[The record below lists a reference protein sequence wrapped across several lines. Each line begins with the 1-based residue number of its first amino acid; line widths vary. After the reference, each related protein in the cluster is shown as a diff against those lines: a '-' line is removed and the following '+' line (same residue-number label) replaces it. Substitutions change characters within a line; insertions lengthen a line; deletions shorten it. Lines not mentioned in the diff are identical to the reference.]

1 MATASRV
8 AFRKMDKPTV
18 GARDGPA
25 ARMWLLAKEEGCP
38 QEELDDIFVDVLLE
52 RYAALQAM
60 AMSHNKVF
68 NDVGVRVIQFI
79 SNHENNWYMDRHYMK
94 CREYNQCMCCIARRS
109 YQDDMSCVR
118 CGGVWRLSM
127 ISRDMKDHVAAHGF
141 KQQMWGSMSHPPPVI
156 EPAGYE
162 PIDAPGHHAAFG
174 YAPPHVSLTVD
185 EIGEDLCTG
194 RCVIF
199 LQGILATM
207 CNRHFV

>member
-38 QEELDDIFVDVLLE
+38 QEEPDVIFVDVLME
-52 RYAALQAM
+52 RYAALQAL

-68 NDVGVRVIQFI
+68 NEVGDRVMQIL

-118 CGGVWRLSM
+118 CGDAWPLSM
-127 ISRDMKDHVAAHGF
+127 ISRAMKDHVAAIGF
-141 KQQMWGSMSHPPPVI
+141 KQPMWGNMSHPPPVI
-156 EPAGYE
+156 EPAGYQ

-199 LQGILATM
+199 CRGY
-207 CNRHFV
+207 